1 MIFRKEINNN
11 LHRMMTKQNDPLTLL
26 NLACLKHT
34 GCLLPISDFGGNN
47 WKYDKVEV
55 GGQVLDDLLKGVWRE
70 KKAKWSPHPY
80 FNPLHLYYPSDDFGA
95 RVLRSIL
102 VDEIKFC
109 KDPKTIITKDT
120 IKSLANP
127 YGYRGVQVKIQLDF
141 GSLPSKI
148 GRLFHCDREPHDYP
162 HFGGQYNDHKSR
174 TAIHHPTTK
183 ALDEGIF
190 KRKMTEPIEGSWNSR
205 YKYDIW
211 TAKAA
216 LRKRKDTVD
225 TIYELRQLAIGMS
238 NTSEDLYFEGYH
250 CHWSDIRREINGNYN
265 TVEWRFKGK
274 TYYEWV
280 EARWKSE
287 PQLTPE
293 DYIRIY
299 NPSSIDKQ
307 EKINQALI
315 TNFPKSSHR

>member
-1 MIFRKEINNN
+1 
-11 LHRMMTKQNDPLTLL
+11 MMTKQNDPLTLL

-55 GGQVLDDLLKGVWRE
+55 GGQELDDLLKGVWRE

-95 RVLRSIL
+95 QVLRSNL

-109 KDPKTIITKDT
+109 KDPKTITTKE
-120 IKSLANP
+120 IVKSISNP
-127 YGYRGVQVKIQLDF
+127 FGYKGVKVVLQLDF
-141 GSLPSKI
+141 GSRPAKI
-148 GRLFHCDREPHDYP
+148 NRLFHAEREPHDYP
-162 HFGGQYNDHKSR
+162 HFGGQWAQKDQ
-174 TAIHHPTTK
+174 TVIHHPDTK
-183 ALDEGIF
+183 ALDEVIF
-190 KRKMTEPIEGSWNSR
+190 RRKMAERGKDGWSSYNYK

-216 LRKRKDTVD
+216 LRKKKDTVD
-225 TIYELRQLAIGMS
+225 TIYLLKQLAIGMS
-238 NTSEDLYFEGYH
+238 NTSESLYFVGYH
-250 CHWSDIRREINGNYN
+250 CYWSDIRREINGNYN

-274 TYYEWV
+274 TYYEWIAPV
-280 EARWKSE
+280 LKAQ

>member
-47 WKYDKVEV
+47 WKYKFDQEFYEV
-55 GGQVLDDLLKGVWRE
+55 SGGLMRG
-70 KKAKWSPHPY
+70 KAKWSPHPY
-80 FNPLHLYYPSDDFGA
+80 FNPLHLFYPSDDFGV

-109 KDPKTIITKDT
+109 KDPTTITTKET
-120 IKSLANP
+120 LKSMGNP
-127 YGYRGVQVKIQLDF
+127 YGYKGVQIQIKLDF
-141 GSLPSKI
+141 GSIPSKI
-148 GRLFHCDREPHDYP
+148 NRLFLVDREPHDYP
-162 HFGGQYNDHKSR
+162 HFGGIYNDHKSR
-174 TAIHHPTTK
+174 QAIHHPSTK

-190 KRKMTEPIEGSWNSR
+190 KNKMWKRVGLNYA

-211 TAKAA
+211 TAKGN

-225 TIYELRQLAIGMS
+225 TIYLLKQLAIGMS
-238 NTSEDLYFEGYH
+238 NTSEDLYFQGYH
-250 CHWSDIRREINGNYN
+250 CYWSDIRREINGNYN
-265 TVEWRFKGK
+265 TVEWKFKGK
-274 TYYEWV
+274 TYYEWI
-280 EARWKSE
+280 APILKSE

>member
-1 MIFRKEINNN
+1 
-11 LHRMMTKQNDPLTLL
+11 
-26 NLACLKHT
+26 
-34 GCLLPISDFGGNN
+34 
-47 WKYDKVEV
+47 
-55 GGQVLDDLLKGVWRE
+55 
-70 KKAKWSPHPY
+70 
-80 FNPLHLYYPSDDFGA
+80 
-95 RVLRSIL
+95 
-102 VDEIKFC
+102 
-109 KDPKTIITKDT
+109 
-120 IKSLANP
+120 
-127 YGYRGVQVKIQLDF
+127 
-141 GSLPSKI
+141 
-148 GRLFHCDREPHDYP
+148 
-162 HFGGQYNDHKSR
+162 
-174 TAIHHPTTK
+174 
-183 ALDEGIF
+183 
-190 KRKMTEPIEGSWNSR
+190 MTERIEGSWKSR

-238 NTSEDLYFEGYH
+238 NTSEDLYFQGYH
-250 CHWSDIRREINGNYN
+250 CYWSDIRREIRGHYN
-265 TVEWRFKGK
+265 TPQWRFKGK
-274 TYYEWV
+274 TYYEWI